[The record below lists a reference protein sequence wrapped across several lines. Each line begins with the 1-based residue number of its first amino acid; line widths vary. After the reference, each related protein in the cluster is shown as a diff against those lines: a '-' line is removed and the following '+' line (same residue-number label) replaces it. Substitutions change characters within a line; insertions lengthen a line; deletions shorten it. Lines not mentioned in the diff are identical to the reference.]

1 MRGTRKLKFILS
13 SLGTQGDLLPM
24 LSLAQELAQRGHG
37 CHVLGI
43 LKAIRNK
50 IGKQP
55 ADVVHVEVRQDLQE
69 HTVEV
74 PEELLL
80 LFAENPE
87 IGAYFEQHAYTHRLE
102 HARYSSV
109 FPSPRKG
116 CGRCGTRCEEAFPPA
131 RTCP

>member
-1 MRGTRKLKFILS
+1 M
-13 SLGTQGDLLPM
+13 
-24 LSLAQELAQRGHG
+24 GHG

-69 HTVEV
+69 YTVEV

-87 IGAYFEQHAYTHRLE
+87 IGAYFEQHAYTHRRE
-102 HARYSSV
+102 HARYITEAKR
-109 FPSPRKG
+109 PE
-116 CGRCGTRCEEAFPPA
+116 TRQKRAEKTVEML
-131 RTCP
+131 RQGKKK